1 MENIIRYRDKLPKIH
16 PSVYIDPSARII
28 GEVIIEEDASVW
40 PDSVIRADEN
50 SVLIK
55 SGSGIM
61 DKTLIEPSENKME
74 IGKNCLISHGAILH
88 GCDIGNCVLIGIG
101 AIILEGVKIGDN
113 CIIGAGSLLTA
124 NKEISNNSFV
134 VGIPAKVIREVE
146 EEEIEDVKKR
156 VEIVKK
162 KAKEYIE
169 IYEEQKGVMIKEFE
183 KMIKDL
189 EKPEFKSID
198 FKG

>member
-1 MENIIRYRDKLPKIH
+1 MNNIIRYRDKLPKIH

-28 GEVIIEEDASVW
+28 GEVMIEEDCSVW
-40 PDSVIRADEN
+40 ANSVIRADEN
-50 SVLIK
+50 SILIK
-55 SGSGIM
+55 NSTAIL
-61 DKTLIEPSENKME
+61 DKTLIEGLEKIE

-88 GCDIGNCVLIGIG
+88 GCSIGNEVLIGIG
-101 AIILEGVKIGDN
+101 AIILEGVEIGDN
-113 CIIGAGSLLTA
+113 CIVEAGSLITA
-124 NKEISNNSFV
+124 NKKIPSRHLVIGS
-134 VGIPAKVIREVE
+134 PAKIIREVE
-146 EEEIEDVKKR
+146 EDEIEDIKKK

-169 IYEEQKGVMIKEFE
+169 IYEEQKEVMIKEFE

-198 FKG
+198 FKE

>member
-16 PSVYIDPSARII
+16 SSVYVDPSARII
-28 GEVIIEEDASVW
+28 GDVIIEENASVW

-55 SGSGIM
+55 NSTAIM
-61 DKTLIEPSENKME
+61 DKALIEPGENKME
-74 IGKNCLISHGAILH
+74 IGKNCLISHGTILH
-88 GCDIGNCVLIGIG
+88 GCYIGNEVLIGIG

-113 CIIGAGSLLTA
+113 CIVGAGSLLTA
-124 NKEISNNSFV
+124 NKEIPNNSFV
-134 VGIPAKVIREVE
+134 VGSPAKVVREVE
-146 EEEIEDVKKR
+146 DEEIEDIRKR
-156 VEIVKK
+156 VEVVKK
-162 KAKEYIE
+162 KAREYIE
-169 IYEEQKGVMIKEFE
+169 IYEEQKGFLIKEFE

-198 FKG
+198 FKE